1 MIKTLKGKITLVYLT
16 LVITIGIVGICS
28 VMNLYNLKNSI
39 DGLMTDNYKSINA
52 SNNMAEALEKQ
63 DLVIISSIYANNQK
77 AIDEFYKESD
87 EFFKWYNIEANNITE
102 SGERDLVNQLGK
114 QYLEYVKRFSQLQIT
129 RSNYDLNQAIDYYNK
144 EVIQA
149 TMDIRKTL
157 NDLIKVNE
165 SSMLISKDRVTNYA
179 EDSMYIVLALSVF
192 AVISGFV
199 FSRYYINKTLKPISL
214 LTNTI
219 KRVKEGDLNQEAPVV
234 SQDEIGIMAQEFNK
248 MTKRLYEF
256 ERSTLGKIIQERN
269 KTLAIVKSSSTP
281 LIVLDT
287 NYKIL
292 LLNDAFENFFAIEE
306 KEVINRHFLE
316 AVRDG
321 EIFDYITT
329 ACKDINEL
337 NQHKEKI
344 IKIKNK
350 DENYYFNVVVTP
362 VSDSVNALK
371 ISGVVVLFQDVT
383 GLKEL
388 ENMKTEFV
396 STVSHEFKTPL
407 TSLMIG
413 TSMLKDEGL
422 GELNDKQ
429 KEIIDTINDDLNKL
443 LSLVNDLLRLSKIE
457 HDKSIFNMNYCNV
470 KTIIQSSVKEFL
482 NQAESK
488 KIDLYYDID
497 KDLPQIYG
505 DAEKLTW
512 VINNLIS
519 NALRYTEQ
527 GDEIFI
533 RSYKSDRK
541 IYIYVKDSGIG
552 IPEEYLD
559 KVFEKFIQIKSSDGE
574 SKGTGL
580 GLAIAKQ
587 IIEIHKGEIWCESV
601 LGEGSEFNISLPIP
615 DKSEGEKEYE

>member
-1 MIKTLKGKITLVYLT
+1 MIRTLKGKITLVYLT

-102 SGERDLVNQLGK
+102 NGERDLVNQLGK

-129 RSNYDLNQAIDYYNK
+129 KSNYDLNQAIDYYNK
-144 EVIQA
+144 EVIKA
-149 TMDIRKTL
+149 TTDIRKTL
-157 NDLIKVNE
+157 NDLIKLNE

-219 KRVKEGDLNQEAPVV
+219 KKVKEGDLNQEAPVI

-388 ENMKTEFV
+388 ENLKTEFV

-429 KEIIDTINDDLNKL
+429 KQIIDTINDDLNKL

-457 HDKSIFNMNYCNV
+457 HDKSIFSMNYCNV

-497 KDLPQIYG
+497 KDLPQVYG

-541 IYIYVKDSGIG
+541 IYISVKDSGIG
-552 IPEEYLD
+552 IPEEYLY

-587 IIEIHKGEIWCESV
+587 IIEIHKGEIWCESA
-601 LGEGSEFNISLPIP
+601 LGEGSEFIISLPIP
-615 DKSEGEKEYE
+615 DNNEGEKEYE

>member
-1 MIKTLKGKITLVYLT
+1 MIKTLKGKITLVYLS

-102 SGERDLVNQLGK
+102 KGERDLVNQLGK

-149 TMDIRKTL
+149 TIDIRKTL

-165 SSMLISKDRVTNYA
+165 NSMLISKDRVTNYA

-219 KRVKEGDLNQEAPVV
+219 KKVKEGDLNQEAPVI

-306 KEVINRHFLE
+306 KQVINRHFLE

-350 DENYYFNVVVTP
+350 EENYYFNVVVTP

-413 TSMLKDEGL
+413 TSMLKDQGL

-470 KTIIQSSVKEFL
+470 KGIIQNSVKEFL

-497 KDLPQIYG
+497 KDLPQVYG

-519 NALRYTEQ
+519 NALRYTQ
-527 GDEIFI
+527 DGDEIFI

-541 IYIYVKDSGIG
+541 IYISVKDSGIG

-587 IIEIHKGEIWCESV
+587 IIEIHNGEIWCESV
-601 LGEGSEFNISLPIP
+601 LGDGSEFIISLPIP
-615 DKSEGEKEYE
+615 DKNEGEKEYE

>member
-129 RSNYDLNQAIDYYNK
+129 RSNYDLKQAIDYYNK

-149 TMDIRKTL
+149 TTDIRKTL
-157 NDLIKVNE
+157 NDLIKLNE
-165 SSMLISKDRVTNYA
+165 SSMLVSKDKVTNYA

-219 KRVKEGDLNQEAPVV
+219 KRVKEGDLNQEAPVI

-457 HDKSIFNMNYCNV
+457 HDKSIFSMNYCNV
-470 KTIIQSSVKEFL
+470 KTIIQNSVKEFL

-587 IIEIHKGEIWCESV
+587 IIEIHNGEIWCESV

>member
-102 SGERDLVNQLGK
+102 NGERDLVNQLGK

-129 RSNYDLNQAIDYYNK
+129 RSNYDLKQAIDYYNK

-149 TMDIRKTL
+149 TTDIRKTL
-157 NDLIKVNE
+157 NDLIKLNE
-165 SSMLISKDRVTNYA
+165 SSMLVSKDRVTSYA

-219 KRVKEGDLNQEAPVV
+219 KRVKEGDLNQEAPVI

-292 LLNDAFENFFAIEE
+292 LLNNAFENFFAIEE

-388 ENMKTEFV
+388 ENMKTEFI

-457 HDKSIFNMNYCNV
+457 HDKSIFSMNYCNP

-488 KIDLYYDID
+488 KIDLYYDVD

-541 IYIYVKDSGIG
+541 IYISVKDSGIG

-615 DKSEGEKEYE
+615 DKNEGEKEYE

>member
-1 MIKTLKGKITLVYLT
+1 MIRTLKGKITLVYLT

-102 SGERDLVNQLGK
+102 NGERDLVNQLGK

-144 EVIQA
+144 EVIKA
-149 TMDIRKTL
+149 TTDIRKTL
-157 NDLIKVNE
+157 NDLIKLNE

-219 KRVKEGDLNQEAPVV
+219 KKVKEGDLNQEAPVI

-306 KEVINRHFLE
+306 KQVINRHFLE

-388 ENMKTEFV
+388 ENLKTEFV

-457 HDKSIFNMNYCNV
+457 HDKSIFSMNYCNV

-497 KDLPQIYG
+497 KDLPQVYG

-541 IYIYVKDSGIG
+541 IYISVKDSGIG

-574 SKGTGL
+574 TKGTGL

-587 IIEIHKGEIWCESV
+587 IIEIHKGEIWCESA
-601 LGEGSEFNISLPIP
+601 LGEGSEFIISLPIP
-615 DKSEGEKEYE
+615 DNNEGEKEYE